1 MREYILNSGRASI
14 HLLSRHIRIG
24 TEIFEVQNGGQLYL
38 GIATKRFLT
47 KISADILESSVRQ
60 LPSYKESDLIAGY
73 ASEIRGFIS
82 GDTSSLG
89 GIPLTSPG
97 EINDAYYYAMSN
109 LCDLTKNYHSSSITA
124 FMYCVA
130 NTIHN
135 SDERNKE
142 FTRQGEY
149 IISSMKSGE
158 WMFYL

>member
-1 MREYILNSGRASI
+1 MREYILNSGTTSI
-14 HLLSRHIRIG
+14 HLLSRNIRIE

-47 KISADILESSVRQ
+47 KISADILESLVRQ
-60 LPSYKESDLIAGY
+60 LPFSEDVDLIAGY
-73 ASEIRGFIS
+73 ASEIRRFIS

-109 LCDLTKNYHSSSITA
+109 LCDLAGSDRNSSITA